1 MSITANAIFITLFCR
16 ARGFTLYAPVSSSEK
31 LTGARRG
38 PGLHLTGLL
47 NHFLLCVGLVTYL
60 WTLSLF
66 GFFQKQILTTNNV
79 YGRYRKQ
86 SSIGKRKA
94 ANKDKD
100 WGFLLQETLGQG
112 CKTASQHLS
121 LQRGRCWGNHTPASG
136 ALMPWPFQPFMG
148 GEPEMLLCLAGGVK
162 SSPKILTVGS
172 QLEGTERS
180 RGYAQG
186 HFHCLP

>member
-86 SSIGKRKA
+86 SSIGKERQQIKTRTGASSCRRLWDKA
-94 ANKDKD
+94 AKLLLSI
-100 WGFLLQETLGQG
+100 FLFKGGGAEVIT
-112 CKTASQHLS
+112 HL
-121 LQRGRCWGNHTPASG
+121 P
-136 ALMPWPFQPFMG
+136 
-148 GEPEMLLCLAGGVK
+148 
-162 SSPKILTVGS
+162 
-172 QLEGTERS
+172 
-180 RGYAQG
+180 QG
-186 HFHCLP
+186 H